1 MFYQSKV
8 INIFLRNNLAVI
20 KLIILN
26 SYNRLK
32 FIILFY
38 IIFLITSISLL
49 IIPIFLLITLIFL
62 LYSPIFNKSIISKV
76 NLTLIFLEL
85 IFSYFYLFRLI
96 FGFFCPNR
104 ELII

>member
-8 INIFLRNNLAVI
+8 INIFLRNNLVVI

-49 IIPIFLLITLIFL
+49 IIPIFIVITIIFL
-62 LYSPIFNKSIISKV
+62 LNSPIFNKSNISKV
-76 NLTLIFLEL
+76 NLILIFLEL

-96 FGFFCPNR
+96 FGFICPNR

>member
-8 INIFLRNNLAVI
+8 INIFLRNNLVVI

-49 IIPIFLLITLIFL
+49 IIPIFLVITLIFL
-62 LYSPIFNKSIISKV
+62 LNSPIFNKSKV
-76 NLTLIFLEL
+76 NLSLIFLEL

-96 FGFFCPNR
+96 FGFICPNR